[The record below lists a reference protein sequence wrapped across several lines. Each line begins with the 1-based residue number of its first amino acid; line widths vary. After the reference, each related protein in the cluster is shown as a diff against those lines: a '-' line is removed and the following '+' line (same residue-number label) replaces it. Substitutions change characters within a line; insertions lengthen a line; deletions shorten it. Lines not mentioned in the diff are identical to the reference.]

1 MGGAHA
7 AAARRLHGETRIP
20 APRARAMEPGAG
32 TPWGVAL
39 TGHVGPTCPGE
50 RSPCLGRVQGGIR
63 LPDVPME
70 KLPCHEEP
78 LTATAKRLQEM
89 SDIAEV
95 PEMPTEPPAEAL
107 PPVPSPEPARET
119 GNDPSEIKLPP
130 WLGKWGTCREEV
142 PVEPLSPPKPAEQP
156 SQPVTRRGRPI
167 RTWLGEKVVDPLNSG
182 LGQELG
188 SEDSAHHR
196 GFHGLPLHQFLSSLT
211 DSSTTDTYRPPH
223 RALLLQ
229 QGLRKATLA
238 SMLYEKYSRE
248 TEEKIR
254 PRPQPMESV
263 STTHRDYAARGFQ
276 PTPPSITQPHNY
288 LTEQPTSFWLE
299 QARGVPVSPPAPHPA
314 STPGVSAADRDLSP
328 SLLSRVSL
336 PSSAETFPSRGTQP
350 SPLPSLCT

>member
-7 AAARRLHGETRIP
+7 AAARRLHGEMRIP

-32 TPWGVAL
+32 SPWGVAL

-63 LPDVPME
+63 RPDMPME

-107 PPVPSPEPARET
+107 PHVPSPEPARET

-156 SQPVTRRGRPI
+156 SQPVTQRGRPI

-223 RALLLQ
+223 RALLLR

-238 SMLYEKYSRE
+238 SMLYEKYSKE
-248 TEEKIR
+248 TEEEIR
-254 PRPQPMESV
+254 PRPQPMVSV

-299 QARGVPVSPPAPHPA
+299 QARGLPGVTALFSRNIPFKRNATFSTPITVYLGPPHPCD
-314 STPGVSAADRDLSP
+314 PLSSEP
-328 SLLSRVSL
+328 Q
-336 PSSAETFPSRGTQP
+336 TFKD
-350 SPLPSLCT
+350 